1 MSSNVRKLIQ
11 IGTLLTLAVLLS
23 LPASASTTSNNTTV
37 ALTATVNTSL
47 TVGLSGS
54 TQTWTTGTANPL
66 TPGNASNPGNAGIT
80 VTTTWVLQPG
90 NTSVALYG
98 YFASAAVALA
108 PAVGTTNIPSSA
120 FEIKV
125 GAGAF
130 TPVSGTN
137 AGFGVAGSS
146 LLLQTTAITAA
157 NKVSNATAA
166 LTFNINLST
175 LPQLPADTYT
185 GTLNIQAQATP

>member
-1 MSSNVRKLIQ
+1 MRPRR
-11 IGTLLTLAVLLS
+11 LLSIAVLCGAVL
-23 LPASASTTSNNTTV
+23 SASMANASTNSNNTTV
-37 ALTATVNTSL
+37 GLTATVNESL
-47 TVGLSGS
+47 TVGLSGA

-66 TPGNASNPGNAGIT
+66 TPGQASNNGDSAIT
-80 VTTTWVLQPG
+80 VTTTWTLSPSRTAVVLY
-90 NTSVALYG
+90 A
-98 YFASAAVALA
+98 YFASATAALVPTA
-108 PAVGTTNIPSSA
+108 GTTNIPASD

-125 GAGAF
+125 GAGSF

-146 LLLQTTAITAA
+146 LQLQSTTINGT
-157 NKVSNATAA
+157 NKVGSATAV